1 VRAGDYAVYHGR
13 EYRSGSPHSPRIQ
26 LFLDGDHPRPDGFER
41 DRRQWS
47 RLVDRQDVTRL
58 TVVTTVAVWQGR
70 EVRVT
75 RVSDDAAEAVVESR
89 TWPPPDAPAVRV
101 MENLLWRARV
111 PAGDLTEVVEDTTDI
126 PI

>member
-1 VRAGDYAVYHGR
+1 MRAGDYALYQGR
-13 EYRSGSPHSPRIQ
+13 EYRCSPPLEPQIR
-26 LFLDGDHPRPDGFER
+26 LFLDGDHPRPDGLER
-41 DRRQWS
+41 DRREWS
-47 RLVDRQDVTRL
+47 RPVDRSDIARL

-75 RVSDDAAEAVVESR
+75 LVSDDAAQAVVESR
-89 TWPPPDAPAVRV
+89 TWPPPEAPAVQV

-111 PAGDLTEVVEDTTDI
+111 PPSELTEVVENTTDI